1 MYPERPPWRGEE
13 GPKHRLTIGPGV
25 LTLARKDLAKAE
37 RTASREAGHHPR
49 SIDQAAITINDG
61 GAVHTRHRS
70 RIYSWSARSR
80 SRMVQR
86 LAELD
91 WAPVTGTGR
100 IPAMLT
106 LTYPGR
112 WQEVVP
118 DSAAMDGHLRA
129 FYRRWERAWGEPLA
143 CAWKKEYQR
152 RGAPHW
158 CAYAVPPHGDAGEH
172 RISLLASKLKTSL
185 ASDVSFSRERSYRPA
200 VGDGLPF
207 HRWLS
212 AVWTDIVNPPD
223 PEERRKHLLA
233 GTGVDFADG
242 MRSSDPKRIAVYFT
256 KHGQFRAKE
265 YQNHPPPEWQEAG
278 GCGRFWGYRGLH
290 RAVVTV
296 ELGPGD
302 YLTAARTLRRWA
314 RAQHVT
320 RQVAA
325 PRARNGRMHP
335 AAREVIGLAGAQLLD
350 AHRVKRRTVRRRAR
364 YLHRGGGF
372 VCVNDGPAMAAAL
385 ARYLSARS
393 LAATP
398 GPWR

>member
-1 MYPERPPWRGEE
+1 
-13 GPKHRLTIGPGV
+13 L
-25 LTLARKDLAKAE
+25 
-37 RTASREAGHHPR
+37 
-49 SIDQAAITINDG
+49 
-61 GAVHTRHRS
+61 
-70 RIYSWSARSR
+70 
-80 SRMVQR
+80 
-86 LAELD
+86 
-91 WAPVTGTGR
+91 
-100 IPAMLT
+100 LT

-118 DSAAMDGHLRA
+118 DSATMDGHLRA

-158 CAYAVPPHGDAGEH
+158 CAYAVPPHGDAAVH
-172 RISLLASKLKTSL
+172 TRQ
-185 ASDVSFSRERSYRPA
+185 A

-212 AVWTDIVNPPD
+212 AVWTDIVDPPD

-233 GTGVDFADG
+233 GTGVDFAEG

-265 YQNHPPPEWQEAG
+265 YQNHPPAEWQEAG
-278 GCGRFWGYRGLH
+278 GCGRFWGYRNLH

-296 ELGPGD
+296 ELGPAE

-372 VCVNDGPAMAAAL
+372 VCVGDGPAMAAAL
-385 ARYLSARS
+385 ARYL
-393 LAATP
+393 AAP
-398 GPWR
+398 

>member
-1 MYPERPPWRGEE
+1 M
-13 GPKHRLTIGPGV
+13 V
-25 LTLARKDLAKAE
+25 L
-37 RTASREAGHHPR
+37 
-49 SIDQAAITINDG
+49 
-61 GAVHTRHRS
+61 
-70 RIYSWSARSR
+70 
-80 SRMVQR
+80 R

-91 WAPVTGTGR
+91 WAPITGTGR
-100 IPAMLT
+100 IPAMIT
-106 LTYPGR
+106 LTYPGD
-112 WQEVVP
+112 WLAVVP
-118 DSAAMDGHLRA
+118 GSAAMDGHLRA
-129 FYRRWERAWGEPLA
+129 FYRRWERAWGQPLA

-158 CAYAVPPHGDAGEH
+158 CAYVVPPHGDAAVH
-172 RISLLASKLKTSL
+172 TRQ
-185 ASDVSFSRERSYRPA
+185 A

-212 AVWTDIVNPPD
+212 AVWTDIVDPPD

-296 ELGPGD
+296 ELGPAE

-372 VCVNDGPAMAAAL
+372 ICTGDGPALAAAL
-385 ARYLSARS
+385 ARYL
-393 LAATP
+393 AAL
-398 GPWR
+398 

>member
-13 GPKHRLTIGPGV
+13 GPRHRLTIGPGV
-25 LTLARKDLAKAE
+25 LSLNRRDLAKAE
-37 RTASREAGHHPR
+37 RTHNRLADHHPR
-49 SIDQAAITINDG
+49 VIDQEAITINDG
-61 GAVHTRHRS
+61 VRVHRPRS
-70 RIYSWSARSR
+70 RIYAWSARSR
-80 SRMVQR
+80 SRMVLR

-91 WAPVTGTGR
+91 WSPIADTGR
-100 IPAMLT
+100 IPAMIT
-106 LTYPGR
+106 LTYPGD
-112 WQEVVP
+112 WMAVVP
-118 DSAAMDGHLRA
+118 DAAAMDGHLRA
-129 FYRRWERAWGEPLA
+129 FYQRWERAWGEPIA

-158 CAYAVPPHGDAGEH
+158 CAFVVPPHGE
-172 RISLLASKLKTSL
+172 S
-185 ASDVSFSRERSYRPA
+185 A
-200 VGDGLPF
+200 VDGLPF

-212 AVWTDIVNPPD
+212 QAWTDIVDPPD
-223 PEERRKHLLA
+223 PEERRKHLMA

-278 GCGRFWGYRGLH
+278 GCGRFWGYRNLR

-296 ELGPGD
+296 ELDPAV
-302 YLTAARTLRRWA
+302 YSTAVRTLRRWA
-314 RAQHVT
+314 RAQHIT

-325 PRARNGRMHP
+325 PRARGGRIHP
-335 AAREVIGLAGAQLLD
+335 QQREVVGLAGAQLLD

-372 VCVNDGPAMAAAL
+372 VCVNDGPALASQL
-385 ARYLSARS
+385 ARVLG
-393 LAATP
+393 L
-398 GPWR
+398 